1 MWKKREKHVI
11 KLKSTPVAEF
21 LPTFPILAVGMLFQS
36 RLEFPPFLNVK
47 MSSETHNTVNIFNW
61 KPKLRL
67 HCYRYP
73 TNVHTNLVKY
83 SIVSASP
90 LDKIFVPFQRM
101 PKINISKRSKLWQLT
116 ILFVQIFIRQ

>member
-21 LPTFPILAVGMLFQS
+21 LPTFPDPGRRNAISISPGI
-36 RLEFPPFLNVK
+36 PPFLNVK